1 MGRRPLSLG
10 CSLSRT
16 TSAASNNER
25 VRLDDAEHE
34 RVIDVERIDRPPE
47 LNVRRTNNPLAL
59 LTICLRRRRPWLA

>member
-1 MGRRPLSLG
+1 MGRRPLSLA

-16 TSAASNNER
+16 TSVASNNF
-25 VRLDDAEHE
+25 DDAEHE

-47 LNVRRTNNPLAL
+47 LNVRRTNNPPAL